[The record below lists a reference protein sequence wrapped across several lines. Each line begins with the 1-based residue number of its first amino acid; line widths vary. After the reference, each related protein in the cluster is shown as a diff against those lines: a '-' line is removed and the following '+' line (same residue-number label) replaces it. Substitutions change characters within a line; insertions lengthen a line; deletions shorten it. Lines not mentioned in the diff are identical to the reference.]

1 MATFEHYRHQFS
13 DVVRELAGDPMR
25 AILPEFVD
33 MDSQVGSVVYLD
45 SIGGGDDLSESDL
58 TTKDT
63 RKSYEAKNSPTLSDW
78 NDIHTPHEETVK
90 ERTLAKPKL
99 LEWGHTF
106 DEDEDLLEV
115 VDPTNK
121 TVRQGMRKL
130 FKLKDKLIID
140 AIKAASVSRVTDTST
155 DEIDPVTVTFPAAQQ
170 IDSAADDV
178 VTLTDL
184 TAIRELFE
192 DQYVDDQIFALIS
205 PQMKRVIIDNND
217 KVHNT
222 DFVSRAGYFE
232 TGLLPDI
239 YGISFITHPQVENN
253 KIYAFCRES
262 IVWNQFKG
270 MESSLSRVPQYREG
284 VQAYI
289 REKADAKR
297 VDDKKVVH
305 LTMTSA

>member
-1 MATFEHYRHQFS
+1 MATFEHYKHQFS

-25 AILPEFVD
+25 AILPEFVE
-33 MDSQVGSVVYLD
+33 MDNQQGSVAYLD
-45 SIGGGDDLSESDL
+45 SVGGGNDLSESNL
-58 TTKDT
+58 TAKDT
-63 RKSYEAKNSPTLSDW
+63 RKSYEAINSPTLSDW
-78 NDIHTPHEETVK
+78 NDIHTPHEEINK
-90 ERTLAKPKL
+90 ERTLTKPKL

-106 DEDEDLLEV
+106 DEDEDILEI

-140 AIKAASVSRVTDTST
+140 AIKAASVARVTSQSS
-155 DEIDPVTVTFPAAQQ
+155 DEIDPVTVTFPAAQE

-178 VTLTDL
+178 ITLTDL
-184 TAIRELFE
+184 THIRELFE
-192 DQYVDDQIFALIS
+192 DQYVDDNIFALIS
-205 PQMKRVIIDNND
+205 PKMKRIIIDNND
-217 KVHNT
+217 KVHDT

-232 TGLLPDI
+232 AGTLPDI
-239 YGISFITHPQVENN
+239 YGISFITHPQVEDD
-253 KIYAFCRES
+253 KIYAFSREA

-284 VQAYI
+284 IQAYI

-305 LTMTSA
+305 LTMTSS